1 MVVAGTGLLENRRAP
16 ATTLEGW
23 RSFISADPSEL
34 ALLPPE
40 QWQALGER
48 DRRDYDEARIAHH
61 AELVVVTTS
70 AIAEITS
77 EGQLLVLMNQREI
90 GARRGLI
97 VSGDAATGKTT
108 SIKQLG
114 RLHELR
120 VHARFPAG
128 RDRIPVVYVTCTAP
142 SFLSHLRAGNRP

>member
-1 MVVAGTGLLENRRAP
+1 MVVAGPGLLENRRAP

-34 ALLPPE
+34 ALLPAG

-70 AIAEITS
+70 AIAEITG

-90 GARRGLI
+90 GAR
-97 VSGDAATGKTT
+97 
-108 SIKQLG
+108 
-114 RLHELR
+114 
-120 VHARFPAG
+120 AG
-128 RDRIPVVYVTCTAP
+128 
-142 SFLSHLRAGNRP
+142 